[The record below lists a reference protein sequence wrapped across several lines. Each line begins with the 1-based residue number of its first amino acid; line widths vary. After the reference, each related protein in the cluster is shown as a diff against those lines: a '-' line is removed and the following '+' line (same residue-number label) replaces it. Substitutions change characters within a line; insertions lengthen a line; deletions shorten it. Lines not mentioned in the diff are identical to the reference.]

1 MLDEFSSTKLDDKPA
16 PSQQQSIPKPG
27 SSGPGRPGIS
37 ANPDVPSKEED
48 DFAHQLQAGMA
59 EMLKEI
65 EENPDMAKQFQEMM
79 AQFGVPPSAL
89 EEQSNTKAEKATPKT
104 PAAPAQASPAR
115 EATSTSTKNAQADTD
130 FQSTIRKT
138 MERMKASSDSATAAN
153 NDDNP
158 FSDDMMASLL
168 RQMQDAGGP
177 DGDGDDTFSK
187 MLLGMMEQLTN
198 KEILYEPMKEL
209 DQKFPKWL
217 EEKQGK
223 LSKEDEERYRTQRGL
238 VREIVSRF
246 ERKGYSDGNP
256 EDREFIVERM
266 QKVSMTE
273 CAELSLVADISQM
286 QEAGAP
292 PPDLVGD
299 VNAASEMMGDLD
311 AGCPQQ

>member
-1 MLDEFSSTKLDDKPA
+1 MLDEFSNTKIDEKPVS
-16 PSQQQSIPKPG
+16 SQQQSIPTPS
-27 SSGPGRPGIS
+27 SSGPGRPGANAS
-37 ANPDVPSKEED
+37 AANPTKEEE

-59 EMLKEI
+59 EMLKEL
-65 EENPDMAKQFQEMM
+65 EENPDMAKQFEEMM
-79 AQFGVPPSAL
+79 AQFAAPQFAQ
-89 EEQSNTKAEKATPKT
+89 EKESNTKSAKASSKT
-104 PAAPAQASPAR
+104 PSAAPSQASAAR
-115 EATSTSTKNAQADTD
+115 ETAGSSMKNSQADTD

-138 MERMKASSDSATAAN
+138 MERMKASSDSATAAK

-168 RQMQDAGGP
+168 KQMQDANGGP

-209 DQKFPKWL
+209 DQKFPAWL
-217 EEKQGK
+217 EEKRGK

-246 ERKGYSDGNP
+246 ERSGYSDGNP

-266 QKVSMTE
+266 QKVSIWVY
-273 CAELSLVADISQM
+273 AEFHH
-286 QEAGAP
+286 
-292 PPDLVGD
+292 
-299 VNAASEMMGDLD
+299 
-311 AGCPQQ
+311 